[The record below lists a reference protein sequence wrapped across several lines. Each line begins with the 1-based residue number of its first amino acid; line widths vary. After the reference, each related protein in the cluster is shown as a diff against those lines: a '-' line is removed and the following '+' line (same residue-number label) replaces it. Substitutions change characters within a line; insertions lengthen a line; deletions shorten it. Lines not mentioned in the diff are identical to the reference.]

1 MVIDTEYRVPRLIAK
16 PTTPTGLEPVTF
28 GVTGRRTNQLY
39 HGAKKFSKLNFES
52 YFLTSGIFSLF
63 ELSNLH
69 IKQIF
74 LPSLISQALSRVFLT
89 SRLVLEQALDLLV
102 PVSFVHLCTSPPAY
116 RLVVFKGSYSL
127 RMGYLFLRLASRLDA
142 FSVYPFQT
150 WLLCYAFGL
159 QQMHQRS
166 VHSGPL
172 VLRTAPLK
180 YPTPT
185 TDRDR
190 TVSRRSE
197 PSSRTLNGRT
207 AQPLGHPSAPGC
219 DEPTSRCQTSPSMRT
234 LGGDQPVIPRVAFIR

>member
-1 MVIDTEYRVPRLIAK
+1 M
-16 PTTPTGLEPVTF
+16 TT
-28 GVTGRRTNQLY
+28 
-39 HGAKKFSKLNFES
+39 SNFES
-52 YFLTSGIFSLF
+52 YFLTSGMFSLF

-197 PSSRTLNGRT
+197 PSSRTALMGE
-207 AQPLGHPSAPGC
+207 QPNPWTSFCPRMPMSRHRGAKPPRRCGLLGEISLLSPG
-219 DEPTSRCQTSPSMRT
+219 
-234 LGGDQPVIPRVAFIR
+234 